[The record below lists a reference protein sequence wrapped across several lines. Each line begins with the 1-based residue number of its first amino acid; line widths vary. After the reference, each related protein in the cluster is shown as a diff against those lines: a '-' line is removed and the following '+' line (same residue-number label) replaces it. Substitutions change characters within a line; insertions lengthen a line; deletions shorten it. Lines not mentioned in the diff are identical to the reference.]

1 MGCHGGFFL
10 EESVRRA
17 WYNPEAI
24 LKTAGLR
31 SGMVFMDI
39 GCGDG
44 FFSMLAAETVG
55 EAGKV
60 YAVDADGSA
69 IEKLK
74 GKAKEQGLKNV
85 HATAGAAEETVFC
98 SQCADVVFYS
108 MVLHDFKDPAKVLC
122 NAKQMLKPTGK
133 LVSLDWKKTL
143 MSFGPPMHIRFSE
156 QDAQTLIE
164 KAGFTLETVKDAGRY
179 HYIITAKP

>member
-1 MGCHGGFFL
+1 MGCHGGFLL

-24 LKTAGLR
+24 LKNAGLR
-31 SGMVFMDI
+31 SGMVFVDI

-44 FFSMLAAETVG
+44 FFSMLAAETVV

-60 YAVDADGSA
+60 YAVDADGLA

-74 GKAKEQGLKNV
+74 RKAKEQGLKNV
-85 HATAGAAEETVFC
+85 HATTGAAEEKVFC

-108 MVLHDFKDPAKVLC
+108 MVLHDFKDPVKVLR
-122 NAKQMLKPTGK
+122 NAKQMLKLTGK
-133 LVSLDWKKTL
+133 LVNLDWKKML
-143 MSFGPPMHIRFSE
+143 MAFGPPIQIRFSE
-156 QDAQTLIE
+156 QNAQTLIE
-164 KAGFTLETVKDAGRY
+164 KAGFTLESVKDAGRY

>member
-1 MGCHGGFFL
+1 MGCHGGFSL
-10 EESVRRA
+10 EEAVRRT

-24 LKTAGLR
+24 LNSAGLR

-74 GKAKEQGLKNV
+74 RKAKEQGLKNM

-108 MVLHDFKDPAKVLC
+108 MVLHDFKDPAKVLR

-133 LVSLDWKKTL
+133 LVNLDWKKTL
-143 MSFGPPMHIRFSE
+143 MPFGPPMHIRFSE
-156 QDAQTLIE
+156 QEAQTLIE
-164 KAGFTLETVKDAGRY
+164 KAGFTLESVKDAGRY

>member
-1 MGCHGGFFL
+1 MVCHGGFFL

-17 WYNPEAI
+17 WYNPAEI
-24 LKTAGLR
+24 LKTAGLC

-44 FFSMLAAETVG
+44 FFSLLAAETVG

-60 YAVDADGSA
+60 YAVDMDGLA
-69 IEKLK
+69 IEKLNR
-74 GKAKEQGLKNV
+74 KAKVQGLKNV
-85 HATAGAAEETVFC
+85 HAMVGAAEETVFC
-98 SQCADVVFYS
+98 SHCADLVFYS
-108 MVLHDFKDPAKVLC
+108 MVLHDFKDPVKGMC
-122 NAKQMLKPTGK
+122 NAKQMLKSTGK
-133 LVSLDWKKTL
+133 LVNLDWKKTL
-143 MSFGPPMHIRFSE
+143 MPFGPPVHIRFSE

-164 KAGFTLETVKDAGRY
+164 KAGFTLENVKDAGPY